1 MPLHYTRD
9 DRKRRIVVTSV
20 GPVTLADALAIID
33 RQAAEGAWSYGVLY
47 DTRASA
53 DAPSAADLN
62 QLVLRVG
69 ALTVKHGPRGRVA
82 LVASDP
88 SLSKMG
94 RRYAKLGDL
103 TALDVRL
110 FATLSEAEAWLD
122 DDS

>member
-9 DRKRRIVVTSV
+9 DSKRRIVVTSV
-20 GPVTLADALAIID
+20 GPVTLADALAIIN

-53 DAPSAADLN
+53 DAPSAADVN
-62 QLVLRVG
+62 QLILRVG

-82 LVASDP
+82 MVARHP
-88 SLSKMG
+88 TLSKMG

-110 FATLSEAEAWLD
+110 FATVREAEAWLD
-122 DDS
+122 DDR